1 MKNYI
6 IVSEKSWN
14 LILIERL
21 SKQTKY
27 NWILISSKDE
37 FNFEN
42 LKKINPE
49 KIFIPHWSHIIPLNI
64 FNFFECI
71 VFHMTDLPFGRGGSP
86 LQNLILLGLKKTKIS
101 ALKVNKFVDSGDIY
115 LKKELSLNGKAQQIY
130 KRANDVIFKMILE
143 IVKENPLPKK
153 QQGEPTFF
161 KRRKPYMSNIK
172 NLNNLEKAYDFI
184 RMLDADGYPRAFLE
198 TDFFR
203 FEFSDAE
210 LNDDKNNIKANVRII
225 KK

>member
-130 KRANDVIFKMILE
+130 KRANDIIFKMILE

>member
-130 KRANDVIFKMILE
+130 KRANDIIFKMILE

-172 NLNNLEKAYDFI
+172 NLNDLEKAYDFI

-198 TDFFR
+198 TDFFTYL
-203 FEFSDAE
+203 E
-210 LNDDKNNIKANVRII
+210 
-225 KK
+225 